1 MWGEHDG
8 MGWWMLFGSVWF
20 IVFWGFVIWLFA
32 RVLGK
37 PGSNGTREDT
47 ALEIL
52 KRRYAR
58 GEITKEE
65 YEAMRRDIVTPPPN
79 T

>member
-8 MGWWMLFGSVWF
+8 MGWWMLFGSDWF
-20 IVFWGFVIWLFA
+20 FVFWGFVIWLFA
-32 RVLGK
+32 LVLGR
-37 PGSNGTREDT
+37 SDSTESREDT

-65 YEAMRRDIVTPPPN
+65 YESMRRDILTN
-79 T
+79 LA

>member
-20 IVFWGFVIWLFA
+20 VVFWGFVIWLFA
-32 RVLGK
+32 RVLGR
-37 PGSNGTREDT
+37 SDSRESREDT

-65 YEAMRRDIVTPPPN
+65 YEDMRRDIS
-79 T
+79 

>member
-20 IVFWGFVIWLFA
+20 VVFWGFVIWVFA
-32 RVLGK
+32 RVLGR
-37 PGSNGTREDT
+37 SDSRESREDT

-65 YEAMRRDIVTPPPN
+65 YDKMRRDIQ
-79 T
+79 